1 MSKIPKIF
9 FVGGFLGA
17 GKTTAIQALAKLFA
31 RQGLKAAAIT
41 NDQAM
46 GLVDTIFLSKAGIPS
61 EEVAGSCFCCNFNGL
76 TAAIN
81 HSIGTAAPDIIL
93 AEPVGSCTDIVAT
106 VIRPM
111 RALMRDKVEV
121 LAYNVLVEPGRWVEL
136 AGQNASWSMRFLFDK
151 QIQEADFIVLTKL
164 DTLRPERAKE
174 LLEQVAHQNPESKA
188 LGISALTGIGME
200 DWMGLVQTTPP
211 GEHWL
216 RDIDYQKYAEAEA
229 EMGWLNGQVTMK
241 FSVPVDGKTISTHL
255 AEKIA
260 QGIVTRNG
268 KIGHLK
274 LLVVGPAGS
283 IKVGVTHVEEKPA
296 LDGTFTAL
304 SPSLE
309 VTVNTRATLSPGDLA
324 AIVHDALD
332 HFKES
337 EHAEVDISALN
348 TFRPGAPN
356 PTYRYGDA
364 AH

>member
-17 GKTTAIQALAKLFA
+17 GKTTAIQTLVKLFA

-41 NDQAM
+41 NDQAT

-76 TAAIN
+76 ASAIN
-81 HSIGTAAPDIIL
+81 HSIATAAPDIIL

-111 RALMRDKVEV
+111 RALMKDKVDV
-121 LAYNVLVEPGRWVEL
+121 LAYTVLVEPDRWVEL
-136 AGQNASWSMRFLFDK
+136 SDQNPSWSMKFLFDK

-164 DTLRPERAKE
+164 DTLKPERAKE
-174 LLEQVAHQNPESKA
+174 LLEQVTHQYPESKV
-188 LGISALTGIGME
+188 LGISGLTGVGMAE
-200 DWMGLVQTTPP
+200 WMNLVQTTPP

-229 EMGWLNGQVTMK
+229 EMGWLNGLVTMK
-241 FSVPVDGKTISTHL
+241 FPVPVDGKTISGRL

-260 QGIVTRNG
+260 QGIGKRNG

-274 LLVVGPAGS
+274 LLAVGPTGS
-283 IKVGVTHVEEKPA
+283 VKVGITHVEEKPA
-296 LDGTFTAL
+296 LEGTFMAL
-304 SPSLE
+304 SPYLE
-309 VTVNTRATLSPGDLA
+309 VTINARATLSPGDLA
-324 AIVHDALD
+324 AIVHDTLEL
-332 HFKES
+332 FKES
-337 EHAEVDISALN
+337 EHAEVDISAVN

-356 PTYRYGDA
+356 PTYRYGDLP
-364 AH
+364 H

>member
-31 RQGLKAAAIT
+31 QQGLKAAAIT
-41 NDQAM
+41 NDQAT
-46 GLVDTIFLSKAGIPS
+46 GLVDTVFLSKAGIPS
-61 EEVAGSCFCCNFNGL
+61 EEVAGTCFCCNFNGL
-76 TAAIN
+76 ATAIN
-81 HSIGTAAPDIIL
+81 HSIATAAPDIIL

-111 RALMRDKVEV
+111 RSLMKDKVDV
-121 LAYNVLVEPGRWVEL
+121 LAYNVLVEPDRLDEL
-136 AGQNASWSMRFLFDK
+136 ADQNASWSMKFLFDK
-151 QIQEADFIVLTKL
+151 QLQEADFIVLTKL
-164 DTLRPERAKE
+164 DTLKPGHTKE
-174 LLEQVAHQNPESKA
+174 LLEQVAQQYPGSKV
-188 LGISALTGIGME
+188 LGISSLTAVGLE
-200 DWMGLVQTTPP
+200 EWMGLAQTTPP

-216 RDIDYQKYAEAEA
+216 REIDYQKYAEAEA
-229 EMGWLNGQVTMK
+229 EMGWLNGLVTMK
-241 FSVPVDGKTISTHL
+241 FPVPVDGKTISIRL

-260 QGIVTRNG
+260 LGIGTRHG

-274 LLVVGPAGS
+274 LLVVGSTGS
-283 IKVGVTHVEEKPA
+283 VKVGVTHVEEKPG

-304 SPSLE
+304 TPSLE

-324 AIVHDALD
+324 AILHDALAY
-332 HFKES
+332 FKES
-337 EHAEVDISALN
+337 EQAEVDISAIN